1 MIRKELI
8 KEYAIKELNKE
19 LDKKDMQEA
28 ANFIDKELNDE
39 TLREKVKSMYEK
51 LEEENLGEKF
61 FLVLELMILGLG
73 RNRICVALEKFK
85 VDRGVV
91 EKVRDICNLKTDPTK
106 KENEKYIT
114 ALKWKTKKRKE
125 HKEMISDST
134 WFKIKSEYV
143 SGESPLNIGKKYGV
157 SGHIISQRLR
167 EEGVF
172 DELRSTLTKNKIAEN
187 EISKIEDSFFIELM
201 NENKD
206 EPVYNIW
213 RIAQVK
219 YPWLLRRQFLDKLKE
234 LGIERTEDE
243 VTSLKVEKSKVSP
256 DNSFTIKKYII
267 NAVSELFGS
276 IQQLTD
282 RYLNN
287 ELGTY
292 EDIAK
297 FINENNKMKIN
308 VTERQVYRLI
318 SNNANFRRT
327 KSIEQDNLY
336 KELVK
341 MFPGMDIFEEVR
353 FGENN
358 KCVDIYIPELKIAID
373 YNGDYWHS
381 DAVLKNNSNTT
392 AFFHHK
398 ERVETLKDEGV
409 KLIYVW
415 SSDWTKKRDGVIN
428 ALKNKE
434 WENEMLNQY
443 ESPINSKGIISLH
456 KELVQEQIKKLLKDA
471 GYENSYKVDGD
482 EMKITF

>member
-1 MIRKELI
+1 MIKKELI
-8 KEYAIKELNKE
+8 KEYAIKELSKE
-19 LDKKDMQEA
+19 LDEKDMQEA
-28 ANFIDKELNDE
+28 ATFIDKELSNE
-39 TLREKVKSMYEK
+39 KSREKVKIMYKK
-51 LEEENLGEKF
+51 LKEENLEEKF

-73 RNRICVALEKFK
+73 RNRICVALEEFN

-91 EKVRDICNLKTDPTK
+91 EKVRDICNLKADLTK

-114 ALKWKTKKRKE
+114 ALKWKTKQRE
-125 HKEMISDST
+125 THKKMIDESI
-134 WFKIKSEYV
+134 WRKIKAEYV
-143 SGESPLNIGKKYGV
+143 SGESPLNIGKKYGI

-234 LGIERTEDE
+234 LGVERTEDE
-243 VTSLKVEKSKVSP
+243 VNSLKVEKSKVSP
-256 DNSFTIKKYII
+256 DNTFKIKTYII
-267 NAVSELFGS
+267 NAVNELFGS
-276 IQQLTD
+276 VENLSEK
-282 RYLNN
+282 YLNN
-287 ELGTY
+287 EIGSY

-297 FINENNKMKIN
+297 FISKNNKMKIAI
-308 VTERQVYRLI
+308 TERQVYRLI
-318 SNNANFRRT
+318 SNNANFRRN
-327 KSIEQDNLY
+327 KSVEQDNLY
-336 KELVK
+336 KEIVK
-341 MFPGMDIFEEVR
+341 MFSGIDIFEEVR

-358 KCVDIYIPELKIAID
+358 KCVDIYIPELKLAID

-381 DAVLKNNSNTT
+381 DSVLKNNSNTT

-409 KLIYVW
+409 KLIYIW
-415 SSDWTKKRDGVIN
+415 GSDWTKKRNEVIN
-428 ALKNKE
+428 ALKNRD
-434 WENEMLNQY
+434 WENELLNQY
-443 ESPINSKGIISLH
+443 ESPVNSKGIISLH
-456 KELVQEQIKKLLKDA
+456 KQLVKEQIEKLLEDA
-471 GYENSYKVDGD
+471 GLENYFTLK
-482 EMKITF
+482 ETK